1 MSLFLSVFRY
11 LAYPVALALSIAM
24 FTLSLLVP
32 AELSTEILLGLL
44 FWAGEYGTNLSLF
57 LA

>member
-1 MSLFLSVFRY
+1 MSWRRY

-32 AELSTEILLGLL
+32 ADLSTEILLGLL
-44 FWAGEYGTNLSLF
+44 FWAGKY
-57 LA
+57 